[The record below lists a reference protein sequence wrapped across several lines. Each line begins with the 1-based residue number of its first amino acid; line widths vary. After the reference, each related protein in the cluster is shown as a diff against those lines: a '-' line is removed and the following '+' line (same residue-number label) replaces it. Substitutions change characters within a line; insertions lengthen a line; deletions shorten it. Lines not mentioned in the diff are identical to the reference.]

1 MKNKPLVSIVTP
13 TYNHEKYIAQCIES
27 VLAQTYDN
35 WEQIII
41 DDGSSDRTSEI
52 IKKYKDSRIH
62 YIRQENLGIWQLA
75 KTYNKALDLSRGD
88 FIAILEG
95 DDCWPEDKLEKQLP
109 YFNNN
114 KVVLSWGRGI
124 LIDANSKI
132 IGEISPQNFDR
143 YQEIYQNTPPGMALR
158 KLLLTNFLNPTVT
171 VIVRRKA
178 LIEIGGFKQPSGVP
192 YVDFPTWL
200 EICLKG
206 EFCFV
211 NETLGYWR
219 RHSSQI
225 TSAHSAEVMFGHVK
239 ASTNF
244 YQKLSSEQ
252 KIIYGIKD
260 NLIAGN
266 NHWLCGRAYLIKKK
280 WKKARREFFKAI
292 TKGSLPIKLKL
303 KSFGGLIFSFFHI
316 SSLKRKLFFFKI
328 CQN

>member
-1 MKNKPLVSIVTP
+1 MKNKPLVSIITP

-41 DDGSSDRTSEI
+41 DDGSNDRTSEI
-52 IKKYKDSRIH
+52 IKKYKDPRVH
-62 YIRQENLGIWQLA
+62 YIRQENLGIWQLV
-75 KTYNKALDLSRGD
+75 KTYNKALDLSEGD

-95 DDCWPEDKLEKQLP
+95 DDYWPKNKLEKQLP
-109 YFNNN
+109 SFDNSNIIISWGKGLMVDSNN
-114 KVVLSWGRGI
+114 K
-124 LIDANSKI
+124 LIR
-132 IGEISPQNFDR
+132 EIFPKDFNR
-143 YQEIYQNTPPGMALR
+143 YEKIYQNTPPGIALR
-158 KLLLTNFLNPTVT
+158 KLLLTNFLIPTAT

-225 TSAHSAEVMFGHVK
+225 TSAHSAEEIFGHVK
-239 ASTNF
+239 VSTNF

-252 KIIYGIKD
+252 KITYGIKD
-260 NLIAGN
+260 NLITGN
-266 NHWLCGRAYLIKKK
+266 NHWLCGSAYLIKKK

-292 TKGSLPIKLKL
+292 IKGSLPIKLKL

-316 SSLKRKLFFFKI
+316 SSLIKKLFF
-328 CQN
+328 